1 MAPNTL
7 CARRAPAAFVP
18 AILVAVLTACST
30 QGSSSNES
38 ASGPSGAPAPAAAPA
53 PHGQADPLAA
63 DIAKQLTDAM
73 GGQAAWEQLPYL
85 RFDFVVVSEG
95 QERARFRHWW
105 DKKRGRARVEGPDD
119 KGQTVAAV
127 FSLADRRGISFTGGM
142 PDADSASITNH
153 IQNGYE
159 RWVNDTYWL
168 VMPFKLRD
176 PGTHLKHVRTETGNA
191 GQTYDVV
198 ELSFSPGVGL
208 TPEDRYWLY
217 VNRATHLVDRWE
229 FVLTGRQ
236 PPPQGAS
243 WESWTSVG
251 PLRLSL
257 LRRFKDRP
265 AMIRFENVSAPET
278 MDETVFTHS
287 KLLN

>member
-1 MAPNTL
+1 MAIEPL
-7 CARRAPAAFVP
+7 CSRRRPASFVP
-18 AILVAVLTACST
+18 AILVAVLAACST

-38 ASGPSGAPAPAAAPA
+38 APAPSGAPAAATAPQ
-53 PHGQADPLAA
+53 GQADPVAA

-105 DKKRGRARVEGPDD
+105 DKKGGRARVEGPDD
-119 KGQTVAAV
+119 KGQNVAAV
-127 FSLADRRGISFTGGM
+127 FRLADRRGISFTGGM
-142 PDADSASITNH
+142 PDVDSASIASH

-176 PGTHLKHVRTETGNA
+176 PGTILKHARTETGDA
-191 GQTYDVV
+191 GQTYDVL
-198 ELSFSPGVGL
+198 ELSFQPGVGL
-208 TPEDRYWLY
+208 TPQDRYWLY

-243 WESWTSVG
+243 WESWSSVG

-257 LRRFKDRP
+257 LRRFQDRP
-265 AMIRFENVSAPET
+265 AMIRFENVSAPEVL
-278 MDETVFTHS
+278 DEKIFTHS
-287 KLLN
+287 KILN